1 MSGIL
6 ATLPPP
12 HTGLPLVRRAIDEDL
27 GPGDVTT
34 GLGVE
39 AGRRGAARIEA
50 REHLV
55 ACGLAVAEAVFRE
68 LDPGASFEA
77 RCRDGDPVEPGV
89 ALAELSGDLR
99 AILAAERTALNFLGH
114 LSGIATLTRRFVD
127 AVANTGA
134 RIVDTR
140 KTLPGWRLLE
150 KYATAVGGAT
160 NHRLGLFDGIL
171 LKDNHVAL
179 AGGVGAALRTARSA
193 APAGLRI
200 QIEVESE
207 ADALAALEA
216 GADFL
221 LLDNRTSE
229 ELERIVKSVGGRAL
243 LEASGGVTL
252 DNVRVVAATGVDR
265 ISIGALT
272 HSAPNADVS
281 LEIESERSA
290 GPREQGREA
299 AAQRAEGERSSCP
312 SAPHAAPQD
321 GRTRPGG
328 ATR

>member
-1 MSGIL
+1 MSGVP
-6 ATLPPP
+6 ATLPPL
-12 HTGLPLVRRAIDEDL
+12 HTWLPLVRRAIDEDL

-34 GLGVE
+34 GLVVE

-50 REHLV
+50 RQRLV

-77 RCRDGDPVEPGV
+77 RFRDGDRVESGA

-114 LSGIATLTRRFVD
+114 LSGVATLTRRFVD
-127 AVANTGA
+127 AVATTGA

-160 NHRLGLFDGIL
+160 NHRVGLFDGIL

-179 AGGVGAALRTARSA
+179 AGGVGSALRTARSA

-207 ADALAALEA
+207 VDALAALEA

-221 LLDNRTSE
+221 LLDNRTPE

-252 DNVRVVAATGVDR
+252 ENVRVVAATGVDR
-265 ISIGALT
+265 ISIGKLT
-272 HSAPNADVS
+272 KD
-281 LEIESERSA
+281 I
-290 GPREQGREA
+290 
-299 AAQRAEGERSSCP
+299 RAIDLSMRVVG
-312 SAPHAAPQD
+312 
-321 GRTRPGG
+321 
-328 ATR
+328 